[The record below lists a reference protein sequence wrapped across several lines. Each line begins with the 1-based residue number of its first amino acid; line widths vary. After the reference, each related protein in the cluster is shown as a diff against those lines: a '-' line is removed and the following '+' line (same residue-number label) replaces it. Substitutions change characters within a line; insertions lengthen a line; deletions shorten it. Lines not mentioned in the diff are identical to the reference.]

1 MPENPADHCR
11 NPDADAA
18 LRRIARESRAAAL
31 CDHPH
36 CRRGRRCRGPWER
49 LLPEKPA
56 ALPLCLFI
64 KVGRD
69 LVDARDATLRLAEL
83 GERIK
88 HVFMEEDAFP
98 DPEEAARR
106 IADLIETGV
115 TERML
120 QPGSR
125 RAHRPLSPL
134 AGKGLE

>member
-11 NPDADAA
+11 NPGADAA
-18 LRRIARESRAAAL
+18 LRRIARDSGAAAL

-36 CRRGRRCRGPWER
+36 CRRGRRCCGPWLR

-56 ALPLCLFI
+56 ALPACLYI

-69 LVDARDATLRLAEL
+69 LVEAREAASRLAEL

-88 HVFMEEDAFP
+88 DVFMEEDAFP

-106 IADLIETGV
+106 VAALIETDV
-115 TERML
+115 MERMAK
-120 QPGSR
+120 PGSR
-125 RAHRPLSPL
+125 RRAP
-134 AGKGLE
+134 G